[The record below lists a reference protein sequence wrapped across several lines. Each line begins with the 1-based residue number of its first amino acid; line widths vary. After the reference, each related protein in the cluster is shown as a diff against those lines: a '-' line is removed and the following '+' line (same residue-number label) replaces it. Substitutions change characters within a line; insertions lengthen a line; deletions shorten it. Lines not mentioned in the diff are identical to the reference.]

1 MEAFSMKYLSIG
13 KFAKYINTPIYQVRR
28 WDNNNI
34 LKPAYKTDSG
44 TRYYTQQQVIDF
56 YTKWN
61 LVFIKNLEDD
71 KLIGEVKN
79 PTIKIITCIEDVFS
93 YLINLNT
100 LQIRKLK
107 NIYMVKPVDTKIKQ
121 MVKNLNINLV
131 EVERSIK

>member
-1 MEAFSMKYLSIG
+1 MKYLSIG